1 MLVKNLRSILVATS
15 ALAVAGWAVWQFNS
29 PNMSAPDELS
39 GKTIISLNAYPS
51 LLTPAEAA
59 RLSTVGIRGSI
70 VAIDEPRW
78 STADAKQPS
87 YQSRGVEPNVIYRV
101 ATVRVA
107 ETIFGEAPA
116 TVRIPLLGGVVGDTI
131 MVWDEDSPPAMGDE
145 VILFL
150 VQPPANWRLG
160 GTDFQVVQRYA
171 LNGDVA
177 TTPMMPAV
185 SVKDLLVAARGAAVE
200 PKVLPTNP

>member
-1 MLVKNLRSILVATS
+1 MLMKNRRCILYATA
-15 ALAVAGWAVWQFNS
+15 ALAVVGWAAWQFNS
-29 PNMSAPDELS
+29 PAKPAPDELS

-51 LLTPAEAA
+51 LLTPAEAV
-59 RLSTVGIRGSI
+59 RLATVGVRGSI

-78 STADAKQPS
+78 STSDGKQPS
-87 YQSRGVEPNVIYRV
+87 SQSRGVEPNVIYRA

-131 MVWDEDSPPAMGDE
+131 MVWDEDSSPAIGDE
-145 VILFL
+145 VIVFL
-150 VQPPANWRLG
+150 VEPPANWRLG

-171 LNGDVA
+171 LKGDVA

-185 SVKDLLVAARGAAVE
+185 SVKDLIVAARGAAVE
-200 PKVLPTNP
+200 PKVLPSSP